1 MSASPHIRSRIRFGI
16 LPRGWI
22 AVIFRSS
29 SLRAFSAGLL
39 AMCALSLPASA
50 APVRPL
56 LNITGYVISADVDPE
71 TGRLIAT
78 ADVTFTALEDLTS
91 ASFELNN
98 GLNVTS
104 LTDNAGTALN
114 SERLTSNFTVRVT
127 LPTPLPKGSSN
138 TFHFA
143 YSGTLTGSDTSPVDG
158 IKLAAVAEPISILLY
173 PGRWFPMTGL
183 FTDRFTAEMHI
194 RVPTDYTVVG
204 SGVSSKKALPDGR
217 NEFSF
222 TWSKPGFPGTIVA
235 GKFLPPITASGISNV
250 HVYVTEKRKEGA
262 PEFAALAGR
271 EFEFMT
277 NLFGQPESGRINIV
291 ELPEDAVSA
300 SWAPEMACI
309 AGNRIVDH
317 NSQRLLANT
326 LAHQWWGSE
335 VSPETLN
342 DAWITN
348 GMSRYGE
355 LMYLEDS
362 AGKNAFQTA
371 IGDVS
376 AGALAYDTEPLSTL
390 GRLDP
395 FSPQFQSMTLEKGAM
410 VFHMLRWQMGDDAF
424 QSFLRSLLTQYTDKG
439 VRSSQVQTVAE
450 AQTVKGANNEGSHLE
465 LTPFFS
471 QWIDGTGAPAFTDKY
486 MVYRLGNNKGFRTV
500 GSISED
506 LDLFRMPVE
515 LRIETDGKTEDR
527 RIDVAGTDSS
537 YTIETFGRP
546 RRISIDP
553 ENWLLKST
561 PDLAIR
567 VAVLRGQQLVAQG
580 DLTGALAEYQKALD
594 ENKSSSLAAY
604 RIAEVF
610 FMQRNFQASANSFR
624 DALRGDDD
632 PKWTEVWS
640 HIHLGY
646 IFDCTG
652 QRERAVNEYRLAVQT
667 NDNTQG
673 AINEARARLAS
684 PYKCVRADN

>member
-1 MSASPHIRSRIRFGI
+1 MSASPQIRTRIRFGT
-16 LPRGWI
+16 LPRI
-22 AVIFRSS
+22 SFAATFQAR
-29 SLRAFSAGLL
+29 SLRVLATGLL
-39 AMCALSLPASA
+39 GLCVLSLPASA
-50 APVRPL
+50 APARPL
-56 LNITGYVISADVDPE
+56 LNITGYVINADLDPE

-78 ADVTFTALEDLTS
+78 ADVTFTALEDLTT

-104 LTDNAGTALN
+104 LTNNSGAALE
-114 SERLTSNFTVRVT
+114 SERLASNFTVRVT
-127 LPTPLPKGSSN
+127 LPTPLAKGSSN
-138 TFHFA
+138 TFHFT

-158 IKLAAVAEPISILLY
+158 IKLAAIADPISMLLY

-194 RVPTDYTVVG
+194 RVPADYTVVG

-235 GKFLPPITASGISNV
+235 GKFLPPITASGISNI

-262 PEFAALAGR
+262 PDFAALAGR

-309 AGNRIVDH
+309 AGNRIVDR

-410 VFHMLRWQMGDDAF
+410 VFHMLRWQMGDEAF
-424 QSFLRSLLTQYTDKG
+424 TSFLRSLLTQYTDKG
-439 VRSSQVQTVAE
+439 VRSSQVQDIAE
-450 AQTVKGANNEGSHLE
+450 AQTVNSTNNGGSHLE

-486 MVYRLGNNKGFRTV
+486 SVYRLGNNKGFRTV

-537 YTIETFGRP
+537 YTVETFGRP

-580 DLTGALAEYQKALD
+580 DLAGALAEYQKALD

-610 FMQRNFQASANSFR
+610 FMQRNYQASANSFR

-632 PKWTEVWS
+632 PRWTEVWS

-684 PYKCVRADN
+684 PYKCARADN